1 MIAAVL
7 AYFCRNDCST
17 KSIARCS
24 WPISPHA
31 RASKRFRADTDP
43 STHRPA
49 RFVFLKRRREIH
61 HPFSCVFFFF
71 SLPNAASW
79 SVHADHRREWME
91 DLVARRRQGPS
102 AWRSPRSST
111 ASSSWRDPS
120 TFGCLRTSSAMSE
133 PWVRA
138 FVSFVCHE
146 SLTFG

>member
-71 SLPNAASW
+71 RFQTPLLGPCTPTIEGNGWRTWWRGAVRVRARG
-79 SVHADHRREWME
+79 VRPDHRPRLPPGEI
-91 DLVARRRQGPS
+91 LQLSGASVLHQQCQSLGCV
-102 AWRSPRSST
+102 RS
-111 ASSSWRDPS
+111 
-120 TFGCLRTSSAMSE
+120 CLLSAMN
-133 PWVRA
+133 P
-138 FVSFVCHE
+138 
-146 SLTFG
+146 

>member
-61 HPFSCVFFFF
+61 HPSSCVFFFF

-79 SVHADHRREWME
+79 SVHADHRREWRTWWRGA
-91 DLVARRRQGPS
+91 VRVRARGVRPDHRPRLPPGEILQLSGAS
-102 AWRSPRSST
+102 VLHQQCQSLGCVRS
-111 ASSSWRDPS
+111 
-120 TFGCLRTSSAMSE
+120 CLLSAMN
-133 PWVRA
+133 P
-138 FVSFVCHE
+138 
-146 SLTFG
+146 